1 MKPSSKTL
9 VFPLLLITI
18 GFGWL
23 LTTLG
28 VAPGIDW
35 VWTLSLAAVG
45 LLAFFIAGCDKVT
58 VIVGPFFFIASVLSV
73 LRQTGRLRIDVEI
86 PVLVIVAG
94 VLLLIARSSAVPI
107 PQWMAEQSELPNPTK
122 SPPK

>member
-9 VFPLLLITI
+9 IFPLLLITI
-18 GFGWL
+18 GLGWL

-35 VWTLSLAAVG
+35 VWTLSLAAMG
-45 LLAFFIAGCDKVT
+45 LLAFFIAGCDKITIV
-58 VIVGPFFFIASVLSV
+58 VGPFFFIASVLSV
-73 LRQTGRLRIDVEI
+73 LRQTGRLRVDVEI

-94 VLLLIARSSAVPI
+94 VLLLIARSPAVPI
-107 PQWMAEQSELPNPTK
+107 PKWVTEQSELSSSAK

>member
-9 VFPLLLITI
+9 IFPLLLITI
-18 GFGWL
+18 GLGWL

-35 VWTLSLAAVG
+35 VWTLSLAAMG
-45 LLAFFIAGCDKVT
+45 LLAFFIAGCDKITIV
-58 VIVGPFFFIASVLSV
+58 VGPFFFIASVLSV
-73 LRQTGRLRIDVEI
+73 LRQTGRLRVDVEI

-94 VLLLIARSSAVPI
+94 VLLLIARSPAGPI
-107 PQWMAEQSELPNPTK
+107 PKWVTEQSELSSSAK